1 MKQFD
6 WVDLYTEFSNKLLE
20 YKNNR
25 TELLKKLLTVYSNIG
40 ITFPKIEQDGIAIDI
55 DPFTAFGL
63 FNKQITD
70 DNRKRIISGLKKEF
84 TIKANVPETFWG
96 IPVVNNLNA
105 IFYRFKNERGPNDF
119 ANLWL
124 FYEAAINYADSP
136 DNVTKKAFVDAYNK
150 VKDLK
155 GNKWKFTIGLYWI
168 RPNFYLSLD
177 SRSRWFLANPNAL
190 NEKISSK
197 INTLDEDKLPDAIT
211 YLDIC
216 RTVKDTVAEGSF
228 DFDDLIS
235 LSYYSWRTSED
246 DNNED
251 NNPTPENHTENVR
264 YWLYAAGRRNVYWNE
279 FYEKGIIAVGDDF
292 IGDLTNFK
300 SKHEI
305 LAKMKE
311 LSGSNS
317 TFINDVLCAWQFCNE
332 MKPGDIIL
340 VKSGTNK
347 IIGRGIV
354 DSGYIRDD
362 SREHYKNVRK
372 VKWTH
377 KIEQTVDLNLPIKV
391 LTDISLDAESLKIIN
406 NCFDSESKSSYTKED
421 FFAEVF
427 INDGLY
433 DRICQALA
441 FKKNVILQGA
451 PGVGKTFMAERLAY
465 SLIGE
470 KNKDRVAI
478 VQFHQSYAY
487 EDFIE
492 GFRPTCNGFELKKG
506 VFYNF
511 CKKAANDKNNEY
523 YFIIDEI
530 NRGNLSKIFGELF
543 MLLESD
549 KRSKELNL
557 LYSDK
562 PFYIPENLYII
573 GTMNTA
579 DRSLAMLDY
588 ALRRRFA
595 FITLNADF
603 TTKGFTDYLQ
613 KTNNEK
619 LNKLIDSVKILN
631 EVISNDQTLGKD
643 FAIGYSFFCNLTT
656 DNIQDLLKNIVE
668 FELIPLLQEY
678 WYDAP
683 DKVEKW
689 SDILNKSIQ

>member
-6 WVDLYTEFSNKLLE
+6 WVYFYTEFSNKLLE

-84 TIKANVPETFWG
+84 TIKANAPETFWG

-119 ANLWL
+119 DNLWL

-406 NCFDSESKSSYTKED
+406 NCFDSEFKSSYTKED
-421 FFAEVF
+421 FFSEAF

-470 KNKDRVAI
+470 KNKDRVTI

-511 CKKAANDKNNEY
+511 CKKAANDKKNEY